1 VGGPADARRRDG
13 LIVLEGAVSVGAALE
28 GGRREVERVLIR
40 ADKWEKTG
48 KLRALA
54 RTRPATRVERATAE
68 QIDAV
73 ATGRTHGGILAE
85 TGPLRYAE
93 PVDLVGG
100 ERPLVAMLDGI
111 EDPYNFG
118 YAIRSLYAAGADGLV
133 VRPRE
138 WGESEATVVK
148 ASAGAFDLLPIAHV
162 DGAEAAADLFKERGL
177 AVACTAKRD
186 ATPIYDADLSGPL
199 FLLVGGERR
208 GITREFLS
216 RADLVLEIPYRR
228 RFSLSL
234 GTVAAVSVLAF
245 EVMRQR
251 RSTVP
256 PVA

>member
-1 VGGPADARRRDG
+1 M
-13 LIVLEGAVSVGAALE
+13 SVGAALE

-54 RTRPATRVERATAE
+54 RRAGTRVERVTPE

-73 ATGRTHGGILAE
+73 ASGRTHGGILAE

-93 PVDLVGG
+93 PVDLAGG
-100 ERPLVAMLDGI
+100 ERPFVAMLDGI

-133 VRPRE
+133 ARPRE

-148 ASAGAFDLLPIAHV
+148 ASAGASDLLPIAHMES
-162 DGAEAAADLFKERGL
+162 AEAAADLFKERGL

-208 GITREFLS
+208 GITREFLG

-251 RSTVP
+251 RSAVP

>member
-1 VGGPADARRRDG
+1 MGGRADARRRDG

-28 GGRREVERVLIR
+28 GGRRPVERILIR
-40 ADKWEKTG
+40 DDKWEKSAR
-48 KLRALA
+48 LRASA
-54 RTRPATRVERATAE
+54 RRAGTRVERATAE

-85 TGPLRYAE
+85 VGPLQYVPAA
-93 PVDLVGG
+93 DLARGD
-100 ERPLVAMLDGI
+100 RPFVAMLDGI

-118 YAIRSLYAAGADGLV
+118 YAIRSLYAAGADGLA
-133 VRPRE
+133 VRRRE

-148 ASAGAFDLLPIAHV
+148 ASAGASELLPIAEV
-162 DGAEAAADLFKERGL
+162 DSVESAADLFKENGL

-251 RSTVP
+251 RSAVP

>member
-1 VGGPADARRRDG
+1 MGGRTDARRRDG

-28 GGRREVERVLIR
+28 GGRRPVERILIR
-40 ADKWEKTG
+40 ADKWEKSG

-54 RTRPATRVERATAE
+54 RRTETRVERATAE
-68 QIDAV
+68 QIDVV

-85 TGPLRYAE
+85 VGPLRHASAS
-93 PVDLVGG
+93 DLARGD
-100 ERPLVAMLDGI
+100 RPFVAMLDGI

-133 VRPRE
+133 VRPRD
-138 WGESEATVVK
+138 WGESEATIVK
-148 ASAGAFDLLPIAHV
+148 ASAGAFDLLPIAEV
-162 DGAEAAADLFKERGL
+162 ENAEAAADLFAERGL

-251 RSTVP
+251 RSAVP

>member
-1 VGGPADARRRDG
+1 M
-13 LIVLEGAVSVGAALE
+13 SVGAALE
-28 GGRREVERVLIR
+28 GGRRTVEQVLIR
-40 ADKWEKTG
+40 ADKWERSG

-54 RTRPATRVERATAE
+54 RRTGTRVERASAAD
-68 QIDAV
+68 IDAL
-73 ATGRTHGGILAE
+73 ATGRTHGGILAK
-85 TGPLRYAE
+85 TGPLRYA
-93 PVDLVGG
+93 DLLELAAG
-100 ERPLVAMLDGI
+100 ERPFVAMLDGI

-118 YAIRSLYAAGADGLV
+118 YAIRSLYAAGADGLA

-138 WGESEATVVK
+138 WGDSEATVVK
-148 ASAGAFDLLPIAHV
+148 ASAGASELLPMARV
-162 DGAEAAADLFKERGL
+162 ESAEAAADLFKERGL

-251 RSTVP
+251 RSAVP

>member
-1 VGGPADARRRDG
+1 
-13 LIVLEGAVSVGAALE
+13 
-28 GGRREVERVLIR
+28 
-40 ADKWEKTG
+40 
-48 KLRALA
+48 
-54 RTRPATRVERATAE
+54 
-68 QIDAV
+68 
-73 ATGRTHGGILAE
+73 
-85 TGPLRYAE
+85 
-93 PVDLVGG
+93 
-100 ERPLVAMLDGI
+100 MLDGI

-118 YAIRSLYAAGADGLV
+118 YAVRSLYAAGADGLV
-133 VRPRE
+133 VRRRE

-148 ASAGAFDLLPIAHV
+148 ASAGASELLPIAEV
-162 DGAEAAADLFKERGL
+162 DSVESAADLFKENGL

-199 FLLVGGERR
+199 FLLIGGERR

-251 RSTVP
+251 RSAVP

>member
-1 VGGPADARRRDG
+1 M
-13 LIVLEGAVSVGAALE
+13 SVGAALE
-28 GGRREVERVLIR
+28 GGRRTVERVLIR
-40 ADKWEKTG
+40 ADKWERSG

-54 RTRPATRVERATAE
+54 RGTGTRVERASAE

-93 PVDLVGG
+93 PLELAAG
-100 ERPLVAMLDGI
+100 ERPFVAMLDGI

-118 YAIRSLYAAGADGLV
+118 YAIRSLYAAGADGLA

-138 WGESEATVVK
+138 WGDSEATVVK
-148 ASAGAFDLLPIAHV
+148 ASAGASELLPMARV
-162 DGAEAAADLFKERGL
+162 ESAEAAADLFQGRGL

-208 GITREFLS
+208 GITREFLG

-251 RSTVP
+251 RSAVP

>member
-1 VGGPADARRRDG
+1 VGGLADARRRDG

-40 ADKWEKTG
+40 ADKWERSG

-54 RTRPATRVERATAE
+54 RRAGTQVERVTLE

-73 ATGRTHGGILAE
+73 ASGRTHGGILAE
-85 TGPLRYAE
+85 AGPLRYAE
-93 PVDLVGG
+93 PADLADG
-100 ERPLVAMLDGI
+100 ERPFVAMLDGI

-118 YAIRSLYAAGADGLV
+118 YAIRSLYAAGADGLA

-138 WGESEATVVK
+138 WGDSEATVVK
-148 ASAGAFDLLPIAHV
+148 ASAGASELLPIGRAES
-162 DGAEAAADLFKERGL
+162 AEAAADLFKERGL

-208 GITREFLS
+208 GITREFLG

-251 RSTVP
+251 RSAVP

>member
-1 VGGPADARRRDG
+1 MGGRADARRRDG

-28 GGRREVERVLIR
+28 GGRRPVERILIR
-40 ADKWEKTG
+40 DDKWEKSAR
-48 KLRALA
+48 LRASA
-54 RTRPATRVERATAE
+54 RRAGTRVERATAE

-85 TGPLRYAE
+85 AGPLQYVSPA
-93 PVDLVGG
+93 DLARGD
-100 ERPLVAMLDGI
+100 RPFVAMLDGI

-118 YAIRSLYAAGADGLV
+118 YAIRSLYAAGADGLA
-133 VRPRE
+133 VRRRE

-148 ASAGAFDLLPIAHV
+148 ASAGASELLPIAEV
-162 DGAEAAADLFKERGL
+162 ESVESAADLFKENGL

-208 GITREFLS
+208 GITRDFLA

-251 RSTVP
+251 RSAVQ

>member
-1 VGGPADARRRDG
+1 MGGRTDARRRDG

-28 GGRREVERVLIR
+28 GGRRPVERILIR
-40 ADKWEKTG
+40 ADKWEKSG

-54 RTRPATRVERATAE
+54 RRTETRVERATSE

-85 TGPLRYAE
+85 VGPLRHASAS
-93 PVDLVGG
+93 DLARGD
-100 ERPLVAMLDGI
+100 RPFVAMLDGI

-133 VRPRE
+133 VRPRD

-148 ASAGAFDLLPIAHV
+148 ASAGAFDLLPIAEV
-162 DGAEAAADLFKERGL
+162 ENAEAAADLFAERGL

-251 RSTVP
+251 RSAVP

>member
-1 VGGPADARRRDG
+1 MGGLADARRRDG

-40 ADKWEKTG
+40 ADKWERSG

-54 RTRPATRVERATAE
+54 RRVGTRVERATAD

-73 ATGRTHGGILAE
+73 ARGRTHGGILAE
-85 TGPLRYAE
+85 AGPLRYAE
-93 PVDLVGG
+93 PADLAGG
-100 ERPLVAMLDGI
+100 ERPFVAMLDGI

-118 YAIRSLYAAGADGLV
+118 YAIRSLYAAGADGLA

-138 WGESEATVVK
+138 WGDSEATVVK
-148 ASAGAFDLLPIAHV
+148 ASAGASELLPIGRV
-162 DGAEAAADLFKERGL
+162 ESAEAAADLFKERGL

-251 RSTVP
+251 RSAVP

>member
-1 VGGPADARRRDG
+1 LGGRADARRRDG

-28 GGRREVERVLIR
+28 GGRRPVERILIR
-40 ADKWEKTG
+40 ADKWEKSA
-48 KLRALA
+48 KLRASA
-54 RTRPATRVERATAE
+54 RRTGTRVERATAE

-85 TGPLRYAE
+85 AGPLRHVSATE
-93 PVDLVGG
+93 LARGD
-100 ERPLVAMLDGI
+100 RPFVAMLDGI

-133 VRPRE
+133 ARRRE

-148 ASAGAFDLLPIAHV
+148 ASAGASELLPIAEV
-162 DGAEAAADLFKERGL
+162 ESAEAAADLFKERGL

-186 ATPIYDADLSGPL
+186 ATPLYDADLSGPL

-251 RSTVP
+251 RSAVP

>member
-1 VGGPADARRRDG
+1 MGGRTDARRRDG

-28 GGRREVERVLIR
+28 GGRRPVERILIR
-40 ADKWEKTG
+40 ADKWEKSG

-54 RTRPATRVERATAE
+54 RRTETRVERATAE
-68 QIDAV
+68 QIDVV

-85 TGPLRYAE
+85 VGPLRHASAS
-93 PVDLVGG
+93 DLARGD
-100 ERPLVAMLDGI
+100 RPFVAMLDGI

-133 VRPRE
+133 VRPRD
-138 WGESEATVVK
+138 WGESEATIVK
-148 ASAGAFDLLPIAHV
+148 ASAGAFDLLPIAEV
-162 DGAEAAADLFKERGL
+162 ENAEAAADLFAERGL

-245 EVMRQR
+245 VLMRLR
-251 RSTVP
+251 ISCVY
-256 PVA
+256 

>member
-1 VGGPADARRRDG
+1 MGGRTDARRRDG

-28 GGRREVERVLIR
+28 GGRRPVERILIR
-40 ADKWEKTG
+40 ADKWEKSG

-54 RTRPATRVERATAE
+54 RRTETRVERATSE

-85 TGPLRYAE
+85 VGPLRHASAS
-93 PVDLVGG
+93 DLARGD
-100 ERPLVAMLDGI
+100 RPFVAMLDGI

-133 VRPRE
+133 VRPRD

-148 ASAGAFDLLPIAHV
+148 ASAGAFDLLPIAEV
-162 DGAEAAADLFKERGL
+162 ENAEAAADLFAERGL

-208 GITREFLS
+208 GITRELLS

-251 RSTVP
+251 RSAVP

>member
-1 VGGPADARRRDG
+1 MGGPADARRRDR

-40 ADKWEKTG
+40 SDKWDKSG
-48 KLRALA
+48 KVRALA
-54 RTRPATRVERATAE
+54 RRVGAPVERTSAQ

-73 ATGRTHGGILAE
+73 ASGRTHGGILAE
-85 TGPLRYAE
+85 AGALHYAE
-93 PVDLVGG
+93 PADLARTG
-100 ERPLVAMLDGI
+100 RPFVAMLDGI

-138 WGESEATVVK
+138 WGDSEATVVK
-148 ASAGAFDLLPIAHV
+148 ASAGAFDLLPIAHTES
-162 DGAEAAADLFKERGL
+162 AEAAAELFKERGL

-186 ATPIYDADLSGPL
+186 AIPIYDADLSGPL

-208 GITREFLS
+208 GITRELLR

-251 RSTVP
+251 RSAVP

>member
-1 VGGPADARRRDG
+1 VGGPADARRRDR
-13 LIVLEGAVSVGAALE
+13 LIVLEGAVSVEAALE
-28 GGRREVERVLIR
+28 GGRRAVERVLIR
-40 ADKWEKTG
+40 ADKWEKSG
-48 KLRALA
+48 KLRAVA
-54 RTRPATRVERATAE
+54 GRAGTPVERVSAE

-73 ATGRTHGGILAE
+73 ASGRTHGGILAKA
-85 TGPLRYAE
+85 GPLRYVE
-93 PVDLVGG
+93 PVDIARG
-100 ERPLVAMLDGI
+100 ERPFVAMLDGI

-148 ASAGAFDLLPIAHV
+148 ASAGASELLPIAHV
-162 DGAEAAADLFKERGL
+162 ESAVAAADLFKERGL
-177 AVACTAKRD
+177 AVACTGKRD

-208 GITREFLS
+208 GITREFLR

-228 RFSLSL
+228 HFSLSL

-251 RSTVP
+251 RSAVP

>member
-1 VGGPADARRRDG
+1 VGGLADARRRDG

-40 ADKWEKTG
+40 ADKWEKNG

-54 RTRPATRVERATAE
+54 GEAGTRVERASAD

-85 TGPLRYAE
+85 AGPLRYAE
-93 PVDLVGG
+93 PSDLARG
-100 ERPLVAMLDGI
+100 ERPFVAMLDGI

-118 YAIRSLYAAGADGLV
+118 YAIRSLYAAGTDGLA
-133 VRPRE
+133 VRARE

-148 ASAGAFDLLPIAHV
+148 ASAGASELLPIAEV
-162 DGAEAAADLFKERGL
+162 ESAEAAADLFKERGL

-186 ATPIYDADLSGPL
+186 ATPLYDADLSGPL

-251 RSTVP
+251 RSAVP

>member
-1 VGGPADARRRDG
+1 M
-13 LIVLEGAVSVGAALE
+13 
-28 GGRREVERVLIR
+28 
-40 ADKWEKTG
+40 
-48 KLRALA
+48 
-54 RTRPATRVERATAE
+54 
-68 QIDAV
+68 

-85 TGPLRYAE
+85 AGLLRYAE
-93 PVDLVGG
+93 PVELAAG
-100 ERPLVAMLDGI
+100 ERPFVAMLDGI

-118 YAIRSLYAAGADGLV
+118 YAIRSLYAAGADGLA
-133 VRPRE
+133 VRRRE

-148 ASAGAFDLLPIAHV
+148 ASAGASELLPIAEV
-162 DGAEAAADLFKERGL
+162 EGVESAADLFNENGL

-251 RSTVP
+251 RSAVP

>member
-1 VGGPADARRRDG
+1 VGGRADARRRDG

-40 ADKWEKTG
+40 ADKWEKSA

-54 RTRPATRVERATAE
+54 RRTGARVERATAE
-68 QIDAV
+68 QIEVV

-85 TGPLRYAE
+85 AGPLRYDSPA
-93 PVDLVGG
+93 DLARGD
-100 ERPLVAMLDGI
+100 RPFVAMLDGI

-118 YAIRSLYAAGADGLV
+118 YAIRSLYAAGADGLA

-138 WGESEATVVK
+138 WGDSEATVVK
-148 ASAGAFDLLPIAHV
+148 ASAGASELLPIAHFES
-162 DGAEAAADLFKERGL
+162 AEAAADLFKERGL

-208 GITREFLS
+208 GITRDFLA

-251 RSTVP
+251 RSAVP

>member
-1 VGGPADARRRDG
+1 MGGSADARRRDG
-13 LIVLEGAVSVGAALE
+13 LIVLEGAVSVSAALE
-28 GGRREVERVLIR
+28 GGRREIARVLIR
-40 ADKWEKTG
+40 GDKWEKSG

-54 RTRPATRVERATAE
+54 KRAGTSVERATAE
-68 QIDAV
+68 EIDAV
-73 ATGRTHGGILAE
+73 ASGRTHGGVLAE
-85 TGPLRYAE
+85 AGPLRYVE
-93 PVDLVGG
+93 PADLARG
-100 ERPLVAMLDGI
+100 ERPFVAMLDGI

-118 YAIRSLYAAGADGLV
+118 YAIRSLYAAGADGLA

-138 WGESEATVVK
+138 WGDSEATVVK
-148 ASAGAFDLLPIAHV
+148 ASAGASELLPIAHV
-162 DGAEAAADLFKERGL
+162 ESAEAAADLFKERGL

-186 ATPIYDADLSGPL
+186 ATPIYDVDLSGPL

-208 GITREFLS
+208 GITREFLG

-251 RSTVP
+251 RSAVP

>member
-1 VGGPADARRRDG
+1 VGRLADARRRDG

-28 GGRREVERVLIR
+28 GGRRDVERVLIR
-40 ADKWEKTG
+40 ADKWERSG

-54 RTRPATRVERATAE
+54 RRSGSRIERASAAE
-68 QIDAV
+68 IDAL

-85 TGPLRYAE
+85 AGPLGNAE
-93 PVDLVGG
+93 PLELAAG
-100 ERPLVAMLDGI
+100 ERPFVAMLDGI

-118 YAIRSLYAAGADGLV
+118 YAIRSLYAAGADGLA

-138 WGESEATVVK
+138 WGDSEATVVK
-148 ASAGAFDLLPIAHV
+148 ASAGASELLPMAHV
-162 DGAEAAADLFKERGL
+162 DSAEAAADLFKGRGL

-234 GTVAAVSVLAF
+234 GTVAAVSVVAF

-251 RSTVP
+251 SRHGSLT
-256 PVA
+256 

>member
-1 VGGPADARRRDG
+1 MGGSADARRRDG

-28 GGRREVERVLIR
+28 GGRREVERVVIR
-40 ADKWEKTG
+40 VDKWEKSG

-54 RTRPATRVERATAE
+54 RRAGTRVDRATPE

-85 TGPLRYAE
+85 AGPLPYVDPAE
-93 PVDLVGG
+93 LARG
-100 ERPLVAMLDGI
+100 ERPFVAMLDGI

-118 YAIRSLYAAGADGLV
+118 YAIRSLYAAGADGLA

-138 WGESEATVVK
+138 WGDSEATVVK
-148 ASAGAFDLLPIAHV
+148 ASAGAFDLLPIAQV
-162 DGAEAAADLFKERGL
+162 ESADAAADLFKERGL

-208 GITREFLS
+208 GITRDFLA

-251 RSTVP
+251 RSAVP

>member
-1 VGGPADARRRDG
+1 VGGSADARRRDG

-28 GGRREVERVLIR
+28 GGRREVERVVIR
-40 ADKWEKTG
+40 ADKWEKSG

-54 RTRPATRVERATAE
+54 RRAGTRVDRATPE

-85 TGPLRYAE
+85 AGPLPYVDPAE
-93 PVDLVGG
+93 LARG
-100 ERPLVAMLDGI
+100 ERPFVAMLDGI

-118 YAIRSLYAAGADGLV
+118 YAIRSLYAAGADGLA

-138 WGESEATVVK
+138 WGDSEATVVT
-148 ASAGAFDLLPIAHV
+148 ASAGAFDLLPIAQV
-162 DGAEAAADLFKERGL
+162 ESADAAADLFKERGL

-208 GITREFLS
+208 GITRDFLA

-251 RSTVP
+251 RSAVP

>member
-1 VGGPADARRRDG
+1 MGGPADARRRDG

-40 ADKWEKTG
+40 ADKWERSG

-54 RTRPATRVERATAE
+54 RRAGTRVDRATPE

-85 TGPLRYAE
+85 AAPLPYVDPAE
-93 PVDLVGG
+93 LARG
-100 ERPLVAMLDGI
+100 ERPFVAMLDGI

-118 YAIRSLYAAGADGLV
+118 YAIRSLYAAGADGLA

-138 WGESEATVVK
+138 WGDSEATVVK
-148 ASAGAFDLLPIAHV
+148 ASAGAFDLLPIAQV
-162 DGAEAAADLFKERGL
+162 ESADAAADLFKERGL

-251 RSTVP
+251 RSAVP

>member
-13 LIVLEGAVSVGAALE
+13 LIVLEGAVSVAAALE
-28 GGRREVERVLIR
+28 GGRREVARVLIR
-40 ADKWEKTG
+40 ADKWEKSG

-54 RTRPATRVERATAE
+54 RRAGTRVERATAE

-73 ATGRTHGGILAE
+73 ASGRTHGGILAE
-85 TGPLRYAE
+85 AGPLRY
-93 PVDLVGG
+93 VDSADLACG
-100 ERPLVAMLDGI
+100 ERPFVAMLDGI

-118 YAIRSLYAAGADGLV
+118 YAIRSLYAAGSDGLA

-138 WGESEATVVK
+138 WGDSEATVVK
-148 ASAGAFDLLPIAHV
+148 ASAGASDLLPIARV
-162 DGAEAAADLFKERGL
+162 ESAEAAADLFKEHGL

-208 GITREFLS
+208 GITREFLR

-228 RFSLSL
+228 SFSLSL

-251 RSTVP
+251 RSAVP
-256 PVA
+256 HVA

>member
-1 VGGPADARRRDG
+1 VGGPADARRRDR

-28 GGRREVERVLIR
+28 GGRRAVERVLIR
-40 ADKWEKTG
+40 ADKWERSG

-54 RTRPATRVERATAE
+54 GRAGTRVERASAE

-73 ATGRTHGGILAE
+73 ASGRTHGGILAE
-85 TGPLRYAE
+85 AGPLGYVE
-93 PVDLVGG
+93 PADLARG
-100 ERPLVAMLDGI
+100 ERPFVAMLDGI

-138 WGESEATVVK
+138 WGDSEATVVK
-148 ASAGAFDLLPIAHV
+148 ASAGASELLPIAHAES
-162 DGAEAAADLFKERGL
+162 AEAAADLFKERGL

-208 GITREFLS
+208 GITREFLR

-251 RSTVP
+251 RSAVP

>member
-13 LIVLEGAVSVGAALE
+13 LIVLEGAVSVAAALE
-28 GGRREVERVLIR
+28 GGRREVAQVLIR
-40 ADKWEKTG
+40 ADKWEKSG

-54 RTRPATRVERATAE
+54 RRAGTRVERATAE
-68 QIDAV
+68 QIDGLAS
-73 ATGRTHGGILAE
+73 GRTHGGILAE
-85 TGPLRYAE
+85 AGPLRY
-93 PVDLVGG
+93 VDPADFARG
-100 ERPLVAMLDGI
+100 ERPFVAMLDGI

-118 YAIRSLYAAGADGLV
+118 YAIRSLYAAGADGVV

-138 WGESEATVVK
+138 WGDSEATVVR
-148 ASAGAFDLLPIAHV
+148 ASAGASDLLPIAHV
-162 DGAEAAADLFKERGL
+162 ESAEAAADLYKARGL

-208 GITREFLS
+208 GITREFLR

-251 RSTVP
+251 RSAVP

>member
-1 VGGPADARRRDG
+1 MGGRTDARRRDG

-28 GGRREVERVLIR
+28 GGRRPVERILIR
-40 ADKWEKTG
+40 ADKWEKSG

-54 RTRPATRVERATAE
+54 RRTETRVERATAE
-68 QIDAV
+68 QIDVV

-85 TGPLRYAE
+85 VGPLRHASAS
-93 PVDLVGG
+93 DLARGD
-100 ERPLVAMLDGI
+100 RPFVAMLDGI

-133 VRPRE
+133 VRPRD

-148 ASAGAFDLLPIAHV
+148 ASAGAFDLLPIAEV
-162 DGAEAAADLFKERGL
+162 ENAEAAADLFAERGL

-251 RSTVP
+251 RSAVP

>member
-1 VGGPADARRRDG
+1 MGGPADARRRDG
-13 LIVLEGAVSVGAALE
+13 LIVVEGAVSVGAALE
-28 GGRREVERVLIR
+28 GGRRPVGRVLIR
-40 ADKWEKTG
+40 ADKWERSG

-54 RTRPATRVERATAE
+54 RRSGARVERVSAVDV
-68 QIDAV
+68 DAV

-85 TGPLRYAE
+85 VGPLRR
-93 PVDLVGG
+93 VDAGELAGG
-100 ERPLVAMLDGI
+100 DRPFVAMLDGI

-138 WGESEATVVK
+138 WGGSEGTIVK
-148 ASAGAFDLLPIAHV
+148 ASAGASELLPTAQAES
-162 DGAEAAADLFKERGL
+162 AEAAADLFKDRGL
-177 AVACTAKRD
+177 AIACTAKRE

-251 RSTVP
+251 RLAVP

>member
-1 VGGPADARRRDG
+1 VGGLADARRRDG

-40 ADKWEKTG
+40 ADKWEKNG

-54 RTRPATRVERATAE
+54 GQAGTRVERASAD

-85 TGPLRYAE
+85 AGPLRYAE
-93 PVDLVGG
+93 PSDLARG
-100 ERPLVAMLDGI
+100 ERPFVAMLDGI

-118 YAIRSLYAAGADGLV
+118 YAIRSLYAAGADGLA

-138 WGESEATVVK
+138 WGDSEATVVK
-148 ASAGAFDLLPIAHV
+148 ASAGASELLPIGRAES
-162 DGAEAAADLFKERGL
+162 AEAAADLFKERGL

-208 GITREFLS
+208 GITRDFLR

-251 RSTVP
+251 RSAVP

>member
-1 VGGPADARRRDG
+1 VGGPADARRRDR
-13 LIVLEGAVSVGAALE
+13 LIVLEGAVSVEAALE
-28 GGRREVERVLIR
+28 GGRRAVERVLIR
-40 ADKWEKTG
+40 ADKWEKSG
-48 KLRALA
+48 KLRAVA
-54 RTRPATRVERATAE
+54 RQAGTRVERASAE
-68 QIDAV
+68 EIDAV
-73 ATGRTHGGILAE
+73 ASGRTHGGVLAE
-85 TGPLRYAE
+85 AGPLRYVE
-93 PVDLVGG
+93 PADLVRGD
-100 ERPLVAMLDGI
+100 RPFVAMLDGI

-118 YAIRSLYAAGADGLV
+118 YAIRSLYAAGADGV
-133 VRPRE
+133 AIRPRD

-148 ASAGAFDLLPIAHV
+148 ASAGASELLPIAHV
-162 DGAEAAADLFKERGL
+162 KSAEAAADLFKERGL

-208 GITREFLS
+208 GITREFLR

-251 RSTVP
+251 RSAVP

>member
-1 VGGPADARRRDG
+1 MGGRTDARRRDG

-28 GGRREVERVLIR
+28 GGRRPVERILIR
-40 ADKWEKTG
+40 ADKWEKSG

-54 RTRPATRVERATAE
+54 RRTETRVERATAE
-68 QIDAV
+68 QIDVV

-85 TGPLRYAE
+85 VGPLRHASAS
-93 PVDLVGG
+93 DLARGD
-100 ERPLVAMLDGI
+100 RPFVAMLDGI

-133 VRPRE
+133 VRPRD
-138 WGESEATVVK
+138 WGESEATIVK
-148 ASAGAFDLLPIAHV
+148 ASAGAFDLLPIAEV
-162 DGAEAAADLFKERGL
+162 ENAEAAADLFAERGL

-234 GTVAAVSVLAF
+234 GTVAVLAF

-251 RSTVP
+251 RSAVP

>member
-1 VGGPADARRRDG
+1 VGGLADARRRDG
-13 LIVLEGAVSVGAALE
+13 LIVLEGAVSVGATLE

-40 ADKWEKTG
+40 ADKWERSG

-54 RTRPATRVERATAE
+54 RRVGTRVERATAE

-73 ATGRTHGGILAE
+73 ARGRTHGGILAE
-85 TGPLRYAE
+85 AGPLRYAE
-93 PVDLVGG
+93 PADLADG
-100 ERPLVAMLDGI
+100 ERPFVAMLDGI

-118 YAIRSLYAAGADGLV
+118 YAIRSLYAAGADGLA

-138 WGESEATVVK
+138 WGDSEATVVK
-148 ASAGAFDLLPIAHV
+148 ASAGASELLPIGRV
-162 DGAEAAADLFKERGL
+162 ESAEAAADLFKERGL

-199 FLLVGGERR
+199 FPLVGGERR
-208 GITREFLS
+208 GITRDFLR

-251 RSTVP
+251 RSAVP

>member
-1 VGGPADARRRDG
+1 MGGRADARRRDG
-13 LIVLEGAVSVGAALE
+13 LIVLEGAVSVAAALE
-28 GGRREVERVLIR
+28 GGRRPVERILIR
-40 ADKWEKTG
+40 ADKWEKSG

-54 RTRPATRVERATAE
+54 RAAGTRVERATAE
-68 QIDAV
+68 QTDAV
-73 ATGRTHGGILAE
+73 STGRTHGGILAE
-85 TGPLRYAE
+85 AGPLQYVSAA
-93 PVDLVGG
+93 DLVRGD
-100 ERPLVAMLDGI
+100 RPIVAMLDGI

-118 YAIRSLYAAGADGLV
+118 YAIRSLYAAEADGLA
-133 VRPRE
+133 VRRRE
-138 WGESEATVVK
+138 WGDSEATVVK
-148 ASAGAFDLLPIAHV
+148 ASAGASELLPIAEV
-162 DGAEAAADLFKERGL
+162 DSVESAADLFKENGL
-177 AVACTAKRD
+177 AIACTAKRD

-251 RSTVP
+251 RSAVP
-256 PVA
+256 PVP

>member
-1 VGGPADARRRDG
+1 MGGLADARRRDG
-13 LIVLEGAVSVGAALE
+13 LIVLEGGVSVGAALE

-40 ADKWEKTG
+40 ADKWERSG

-54 RTRPATRVERATAE
+54 RAAETRVERATPE

-73 ATGRTHGGILAE
+73 ASGRTHGGILAE
-85 TGPLRYAE
+85 AGPLRYLEPAE
-93 PVDLVGG
+93 LAGA
-100 ERPLVAMLDGI
+100 ERPFVAMLDGI

-118 YAIRSLYAAGADGLV
+118 YAIRSLYAAGADGLA

-138 WGESEATVVK
+138 WGDSEATVVK
-148 ASAGAFDLLPIAHV
+148 ASAGASEFLPIAHV
-162 DGAEAAADLFKERGL
+162 EGAEAAADLFKERGL

-186 ATPIYDADLSGPL
+186 ATPIYDVDLSGPL

-208 GITREFLS
+208 GITREFLG
-216 RADLVLEIPYRR
+216 RADLLLEIPYRR

-251 RSTVP
+251 RSAVP